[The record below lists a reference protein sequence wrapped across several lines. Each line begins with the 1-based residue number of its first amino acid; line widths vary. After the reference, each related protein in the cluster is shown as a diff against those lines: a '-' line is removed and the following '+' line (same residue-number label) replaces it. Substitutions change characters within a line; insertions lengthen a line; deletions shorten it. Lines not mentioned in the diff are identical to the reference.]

1 MATDVLH
8 HRRRHEHIQDR
19 IQISDE
25 ATSAKVQNHVGQPGA
40 SGVQCSGQVSFSR
53 RLMQEFPL
61 KTVYHFCCY
70 FLLFFLLVV
79 VVSGGVVA
87 VVVIAAV
94 VFNAAVVVSFLLV
107 LLLLLVSLILLFFF
121 LFLFVIIVIIVI
133 YCHCCLWTIYKFF
146 PAVSTFQTD
155 AHKSLLIIVLGQT
168 VNAKRRANEGKLA
181 VLTALRTCFW
191 SLSGSK
197 ASWGQTLNPL
207 GLWGCYRPGMCD
219 RRIITDVKW
228 SAGLLQTWHV

>member
-1 MATDVLH
+1 MATDILH
-8 HRRRHEHIQDR
+8 QLRRHERVQDR
-19 IQISDE
+19 IQKPGE
-25 ATSAKVQNHVGQPGA
+25 AASPRVQQNHGGEAGA
-40 SGVQCSGQVSFSR
+40 SGVECSGQVSFSR

-87 VVVIAAV
+87 VVVIAVV

-133 YCHCCLWTIYKFF
+133 IVIYCHCCLWTIYKYFF
-146 PAVSTFQTD
+146 PLFQ
-155 AHKSLLIIVLGQT
+155 LF
-168 VNAKRRANEGKLA
+168 KRMHTN
-181 VLTALRTCFW
+181 VF
-191 SLSGSK
+191 LSS
-197 ASWGQTLNPL
+197 SWGRQ
-207 GLWGCYRPGMCD
+207 
-219 RRIITDVKW
+219 
-228 SAGLLQTWHV
+228 